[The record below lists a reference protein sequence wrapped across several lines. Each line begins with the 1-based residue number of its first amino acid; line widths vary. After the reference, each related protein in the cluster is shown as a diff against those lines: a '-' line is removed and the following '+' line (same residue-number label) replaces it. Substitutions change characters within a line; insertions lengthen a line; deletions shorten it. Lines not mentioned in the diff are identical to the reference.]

1 MLAALESMR
10 TKRLNELVTL
20 VQKNV
25 RRRLEYK
32 KYQDLRKKTIRIQ
45 SWWRG
50 VLAQRYAEQLRKET
64 AATKIQKMARG
75 WMARKRY
82 TEVRQAVVKI
92 QSGESGVRIKADRC
106 SRSRTSSQEA
116 GFGGTN
122 QSCCSHTAESVPRI
136 VSLAI
141 C

>member
-64 AATKIQKMARG
+64 AATKIQKVARG

-92 QSGESGVRIKADRC
+92 QSGESDVCVSKLTGVVVRGHQARKRALEE
-106 SRSRTSSQEA
+106 RTNHA
-116 GFGGTN
+116 VLTL
-122 QSCCSHTAESVPRI
+122 QSLFRG
-136 VSLAI
+136 L
-141 C
+141 